1 MTHTYRDP
9 DVLSFRLWH
18 LSFFLFVPIFL
29 FAPLALGWVPLTKG
43 AVLFAALGSIPFLL
57 TPYFVYRSQYYG
69 RCSEIRLSDDGTCEL
84 ETKRR
89 VIRLHVNQIWS
100 VQFSPE
106 GDESRES
113 YTIRYEGG
121 KLHVDKRMNDFPDLL
136 TRLKGLNP
144 AVDLTTFPAEVWP
157 GLGGRAAEPPGLLR
171 GFVQRLLFPLIVIV
185 LLVSLASHTLLG
197 K

>member
-9 DVLSFRLWH
+9 DVPSFRLWH
-18 LSFFLFVPIFL
+18 LSFFLLFPIFSV
-29 FAPLALGWVPLTKG
+29 APLALGAVPVTKD
-43 AVLFAALGSIPFLL
+43 ALLFAAVGTIPLL
-57 TPYFVYRSQYYG
+57 IAYFAYRSEYHG
-69 RCSEIRLSDDGTCEL
+69 KCSEIRLSDDGTCEL

-89 VIRLHVNQIWS
+89 VIRLHVNQIRS
-100 VQFSPE
+100 VRFSPAS
-106 GDESRES
+106 DESSES

-121 KLHVDKRMNDFPDLL
+121 KLHVDKRMSNFPDFL

-144 AVDLTTFPAEVWP
+144 AVDLTSFPAAWP
-157 GLGGRAAEPPGLLR
+157 DLGERGSENPGPLR
-171 GFVQRLLFPLIVIV
+171 RLLFPLIVIV

>member
-1 MTHTYRDP
+1 MIHTYRDP

-29 FAPLALGWVPLTKG
+29 FAPLALGWVPFTKG
-43 AVLFAALGSIPFLL
+43 AVLFAALGGIPFLL
-57 TPYFVYRSQYYG
+57 APYFFYRSQYYG

-89 VIRLHVNQIWS
+89 VIRLHVNQIRS

-113 YTIRYEGG
+113 YTIR
-121 KLHVDKRMNDFPDLL
+121 
-136 TRLKGLNP
+136 
-144 AVDLTTFPAEVWP
+144 
-157 GLGGRAAEPPGLLR
+157 
-171 GFVQRLLFPLIVIV
+171 
-185 LLVSLASHTLLG
+185 
-197 K
+197 